1 LTDSAINSVLKG
13 KNSRLSAEAKSFI
26 LAELAQALLERDR
39 IFNFIQKIEN
49 EEVRELA
56 LRFYINGES
65 WEEIARANG
74 QPGHAT
80 SYRVQL
86 HRYLKSFTNQT

>member
-1 LTDSAINSVLKG
+1 M
-13 KNSRLSAEAKSFI
+13 
-26 LAELAQALLERDR
+26 AELAQALLERDR